1 MNKNK
6 FLHILRSERT
16 QWEDL
21 LSEVGISRMELTGAA
36 GEWSVKDIVAHI
48 SAYEQGLV
56 EWLRAASCGE
66 TVEFPVLDHPDLD
79 YRNQLIYSVNRAR
92 TLEDVL
98 QEAEEVFRELIQI
111 VASLSEEELLDPD
124 KTAWFVV
131 HRWKEARPLWRC
143 IADDS
148 YNHYKQHVE
157 SVREWLD
164 CIERGK

>member
-143 IADDS
+143 IADES

>member
-1 MNKNK
+1 MNKAE
-6 FLHILRSERT
+6 FLDIMRSERA
-16 QWEDL
+16 QWETL
-21 LSEVGISRMELTGAA
+21 LSEVGMTRMELPGAA

-48 SAYEQGLV
+48 TAYEQGLV
-56 EWLRAASCGE
+56 EWLSAASCGE

-79 YRNQLIYSVNRAR
+79 YCNQLIYSVNRSR
-92 TLEDVL
+92 SLQDVL
-98 QEAEEVFRELIQI
+98 KESEEVFQELNRI
-111 VASLSEEELLDPD
+111 VTSLSEEELLDPD